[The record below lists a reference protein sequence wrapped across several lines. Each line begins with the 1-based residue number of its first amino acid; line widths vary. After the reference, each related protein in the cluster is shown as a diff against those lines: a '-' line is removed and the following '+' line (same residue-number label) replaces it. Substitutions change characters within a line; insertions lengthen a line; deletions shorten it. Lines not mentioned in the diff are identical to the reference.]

1 MFGTINGMN
10 SDEWIKG
17 VLEDADI
24 ATQSWAN
31 SNFFSR
37 TYCNANFATHTWTT
51 TNFPLK
57 SAFTTATTK
66 VCTGTQYTTATTPP
80 FYNANGTQVSGGIT
94 YVKSVTYNTT
104 DLTYLVYA

>member
-1 MFGTINGMN
+1 
-10 SDEWIKG
+10 
-17 VLEDADI
+17 
-24 ATQSWAN
+24 
-31 SNFFSR
+31 
-37 TYCNANFATHTWTT
+37 
-51 TNFPLK
+51 FPLK

-80 FYNANGTQVSGGIT
+80 FYNANGTQVSGGVT